1 MINSE
6 KITDQ
11 IFKLAEKAADNSMP
25 SILKEVHAFYDKYTN
40 EYFVWRKEE
49 DGHIAVYCFE
59 TGNLKKSRIG
69 REMLHEVQCYPDAT
83 YSPAEID
90 DYLESGID
98 FDDNPVSDN
107 INWVYEQLVTRTLAG
122 HELCFFESPK
132 WYIEGDGGTDF
143 PIKYF
148 ADEKSATEAAWN
160 WARAQDPDTIYINA
174 QADEHESEPN
184 TLGIRIYRSSGNDD
198 ITDNDILHLVV
209 ATGNGN
215 D

>member
-11 IFKLAEKAADNSMP
+11 IFKLVEKAADNSMP
-25 SILKEVHAFYDKYTN
+25 SILKKVHAFYDKYTN

-49 DGHIAVYCFE
+49 DGHIAVYCFD
-59 TGNLKKSRIG
+59 TSNLKKSRIE
-69 REMLHEVQCYPDAT
+69 REMLHEVQCYPDAA

-98 FDDNPVSDN
+98 FDGNPVSDN
-107 INWVYEQLVTRTLAG
+107 INWVHEQLVARTLAG

-132 WYIEGDGGTDF
+132 WYIEGDGDTDF

-148 ADEKSATEAAWN
+148 TDEKSATEAAWN

-198 ITDNDILHLVV
+198 IVDNDILHLVV
-209 ATGNGN
+209 VVEN
-215 D
+215 DND